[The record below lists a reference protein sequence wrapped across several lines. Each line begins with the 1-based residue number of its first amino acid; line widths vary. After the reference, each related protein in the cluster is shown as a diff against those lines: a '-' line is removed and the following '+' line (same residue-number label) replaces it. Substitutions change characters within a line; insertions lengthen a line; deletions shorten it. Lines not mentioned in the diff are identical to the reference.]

1 MQLGEIVVV
10 VGALAVLAHSL
21 VLDELPEVGAAE
33 ESVTVEVLF
42 AGSDVFVLSCVTL
55 FCFFYV

>member
-1 MQLGEIVVV
+1 M
-10 VGALAVLAHSL
+10 VGALSVLADSL
-21 VLDELPEVGAAE
+21 VLDELPEVGAVE